1 MKEGLDKKIPEVF
14 PEECV
19 YKVEEN
25 YSVFTGKNLPS
36 FIKDWLVKKFTDE
49 EETLD
54 KQALLEYME
63 DFIPQRGSEKRLK
76 GDLIS
81 SRNSR
86 TVLARALIE
95 PDVKKGIL
103 DFPCPN
109 LVLVSEKGE

>member
-14 PEECV
+14 PEECG

-54 KQALLEYME
+54 KQA
-63 DFIPQRGSEKRLK
+63 
-76 GDLIS
+76 
-81 SRNSR
+81 
-86 TVLARALIE
+86 
-95 PDVKKGIL
+95 
-103 DFPCPN
+103 
-109 LVLVSEKGE
+109 